1 MDIRLTPAPLS
12 LHRLF
17 KSSDWSLCQFHCSS
31 IPSQSYVTNYP
42 ALSVLVS
49 VIQSLHQ
56 CFQHVSHLCLSDVVC
71 LVVPAHYLSV
81 VEICKLW
88 FTLFLVPS
96 RACSAVYFLVF
107 FFCQFY
113 TFSQCLSSSPPSF
126 FPCNCSDFTLFGVQD
141 KMAQISVTL
150 HFTCILNHLV
160 SCSFFSPVC
169 ISFCIPLAKISIP
182 VNITVN
188 VKHRC

>member
-56 CFQHVSHLCLSDVVC
+56 CFQHVHLTLMSVWLCLSCCPSPLLVC
-71 LVVPAHYLSV
+71 GWNLQAVIHVIPCAKPSLLCCLFSCLFFLSV
-81 VEICKLW
+81 LH
-88 FTLFLVPS
+88 FLS
-96 RACSAVYFLVF
+96 MSKFLPTF
-107 FFCQFY
+107 FF
-113 TFSQCLSSSPPSF
+113 FS
-126 FPCNCSDFTLFGVQD
+126 CNCSDFTLFGVQD

-150 HFTCILNHLV
+150 HFACILNHLV
-160 SCSFFSPVC
+160 SCSFFSQYAFLSV
-169 ISFCIPLAKISIP
+169 F
-182 VNITVN
+182 
-188 VKHRC
+188 R